1 MADMPSRLDTLHK
14 LHAADP
20 QDADVPYMIGLE
32 HGKADDPEEAV
43 TWLDRCIALNP
54 SYHYAYFQKA
64 KMLSE
69 LGEDDDAIAAV
80 DAGIQRASADG
91 DAKALGELQELRL
104 GLI

>member
-1 MADMPSRLDTLHK
+1 MAASRLDTLLK

-32 HGKADDPEEAV
+32 HGKNDDPQEAV
-43 TWLDRCIALNP
+43 CWLDRCLALDAG
-54 SYHYAYFQKA
+54 YHYAYFQKA

-69 LGEDDDAIAAV
+69 LGEDEGAVAAV
-80 DAGIQRASADG
+80 DMGIQRATADQ